1 MTQHATYTERFLIKK
16 GLSYCKTVALELGA
30 VPSGDKR
37 QLATWIGAIIKHQGS
52 NSQPVEVEAT
62 IRASIEYDDT
72 QLTEPYLVMVD
83 GEMVHQR
90 DTYMNACRYV
100 QFQGYKLVD
109 PTEVAQSE
117 LEAQAHE
124 RGEELQFVS
133 PDGFSEYL
141 AYEKGVMVSRISY
154 LAYEKGVM
162 VGRISR
168 DVSSDDT
175 KWVGEVSYSEK
186 RFEFYDDAEEFVKN
200 NHLGKLDERG
210 SGRVSDEGVSIED
223 VCFVDDRGQQY
234 DVRVHR
240 ILAGYI
246 WLIDEKGWTADGE
259 TFNDDW
265 RPIANQVIKM
275 TKHEYLLAD

>member
-1 MTQHATYTERFLIKK
+1 MIA
-16 GLSYCKTVALELGA
+16 SELGA

-37 QLATWIGAIIKHQGS
+37 QLATWIDAIIKHQGS
-52 NSQPVEVEAT
+52 NSQPDEVEAP
-62 IRASIEYDDT
+62 IVASIEYDDT
-72 QLTEPYLVMVD
+72 QLTEPYLVVVV
-83 GEMVHQR
+83 GEVVHQR
-90 DTYMNACRYV
+90 NTYMNAVRYCEIH
-100 QFQGYKLVD
+100 GYKLMD
-109 PTEVAQSE
+109 PTEVAQIELEAE
-117 LEAQAHE
+117 LEAQVYEVAP
-124 RGEELQFVS
+124 ELQFVS
-133 PDGFSEYL
+133 PDGFSEY
-141 AYEKGVMVSRISY
+141 E
-154 LAYEKGVM
+154 AYEKGVM

-246 WLIDEKGWTADGE
+246 WLIDEKGWTADGCN
-259 TFNDDW
+259 FNDDW
-265 RPIANQVIKM
+265 RPIANQIIKM
-275 TKHEYLLAD
+275 TKHEYLLAA